1 MAQKVNPISL
11 RLDVNRSSDSLWFS
25 DYYYT
30 KLLYED
36 LNLREYFNSIHKM
49 VTRCIIHRSFGLYTC
64 IHLFCLPRKR
74 RKHKVSRLL
83 NSVTKEQAT
92 VSMRAA
98 TSTPQSKSDDSL
110 RINVKM
116 GSLLQ
121 GTNGRE
127 LEPVLHFF
135 VLYLIFCK
143 RNQIEFNSIHF
154 TRLVRPIAR
163 ELLSNTA
170 HVDFGSSVFKK
181 TRFLNLCLTNPI
193 QLSHRKLSFGSE
205 GGNTL
210 NQVSFGATTTIR
222 VIRLASMY
230 QSAASIA
237 ADIVQKIESKKSFR
251 SICKF
256 LFSNSFGASIKGIRI
271 ACSGRFNGA
280 EIAKTECRKYGA
292 SPFHVFSEKI
302 DYAQTK
308 ASTPYGIM
316 GIKVWVCYK

>member
-36 LNLREYFNSIHKM
+36 LNLREYFNW

-64 IHLFCLPRKR
+64 IHLFCLPRRR

-83 NSVTKEQAT
+83 SSQEQAT
-92 VSMRAA
+92 APVCNKLPRV
-98 TSTPQSKSDDSL
+98 TCYISL
-110 RINVKM
+110 H
-116 GSLLQ
+116 S
-121 GTNGRE
+121 
-127 LEPVLHFF
+127 VLHFF

-163 ELLSNTA
+163 ELLSNTT
-170 HVDFGSSVFKK
+170 HVDFGCSVFKK

-193 QLSHRKLSFGSE
+193 QLSHRRL
-205 GGNTL
+205 
-210 NQVSFGATTTIR
+210 GATTTIR

-256 LFSNSFGASIKGIRI
+256 LFSNTASIKGIRI
-271 ACSGRFNGA
+271 SCSGRFNGA